1 VLAGADTNRL
11 SVRAAALLVFFAGT
25 TGTRIVASDF
35 RAAANHLLDLLIA
48 GTGHSS
54 LFQFTAF
61 PALERFFE
69 VVD

>member
-48 GTGHSS
+48 GTGHTG
-54 LFQFTAF
+54 LFQFAAF
-61 PALERFFE
+61 AALEGFFE
-69 VVD
+69 IIN